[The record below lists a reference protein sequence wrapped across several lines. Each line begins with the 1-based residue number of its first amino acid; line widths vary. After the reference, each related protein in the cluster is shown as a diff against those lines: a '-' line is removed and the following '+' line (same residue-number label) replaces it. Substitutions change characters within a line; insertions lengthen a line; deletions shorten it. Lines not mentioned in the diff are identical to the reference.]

1 MAVLG
6 HSQGTGV
13 LLAPDLVLTSAHLL
27 SSGQLL
33 SGQAQGQSL
42 SVAHPRSSDL
52 VPCEVVWYNTE
63 LDAALLLAEQYVL
76 NADQIAVLGSI
87 RLGELATESPLP
99 HCEIVGFPGVQRY
112 GAEGRLDL
120 DQYTGTV
127 LPVAG
132 RLRGDLTCSLD
143 LPPATERG
151 DGTSPLAGL
160 SGSPL
165 FAGPVLL
172 GLVTE
177 IPKERNHQRV
187 TAVAMAHLMADQR
200 FSDQLRRLRASFRC
214 ERVTDFHRQDL
225 RYEPDYANAV
235 SARYRKTEI
244 FGLEELGRNESTWD
258 LETAYLT
265 LEAETSVRAKSR
277 HPGPGPQRVNDL
289 LADRPRIL
297 LRGEAGA
304 GKTTLVWWLA
314 AHSSAGTLGPE
325 LADLN
330 HLVPFVVPLRSIRAQ
345 GRPFPK
351 PAELPLAAELQ
362 VDNPPEGWARRV
374 LESGRGLL
382 LIDGLDEVPRE
393 DRTAAASWL
402 SEFLHRFPQTRCMVT
417 VRPLAV
423 EESWLTEEGFDE
435 LRLLPM
441 RDPDIRK
448 FVAAWHRAAVGPRDE
463 LAGLERD
470 LNQQLT
476 RNPALRDLA
485 RTPLLC
491 AVICALHH
499 RNRGL
504 LPDSRWAL
512 YRSALAMLL
521 GSRDKQRQI
530 GAAEGITLGV
540 EKQQQLL
547 QRIAVWLVRGG
558 QTQLSHEDAIE
569 QITLALKGMAR
580 VRKSTTPEQLLI
592 HLLNRSGL
600 LQERSRDAIQF
611 IHRTFQDYLAAKEFL
626 ESGSLNEMLRHAVEE
641 EWQDVIRLVAG
652 HCDRGHSQKIV
663 KNLIDQGDTA
673 DHHENRADL
682 YVLAAHCAFESAYFE
697 DMDEVEERLGRIM
710 PPRGPEDANRLASLG
725 PDVLPLLPRPDGLKP
740 TEAAW
745 VVRTAAS
752 VAGREAMEILRCFA
766 TRREPLVRHRLA
778 LSWEQFPIRE
788 YAQEV
793 LSQVSLKGVP
803 LRIDSL
809 EKLAQLRELGPLG
822 SVVLRG
828 LLPPAA
834 IARDLPEGKVRG
846 LSLIHNPS
854 VENFAFLAGQQD
866 LCELQVTDCIRVTD
880 LSALAALPLRSL
892 KLGVEHLPPT
902 ALDAISSIETLERLD
917 LEPLPFAYRD
927 ALPRAHPGIKHL
939 ALLVTHPVLLDS
951 LPEWHGLQSLRL
963 SGPVNIF
970 TALHLVG
977 EPPELT
983 ELQVE
988 LRRIPDLVLVS
999 PLPRVSTLSLLRVE
1013 DPSDLGQ
1020 IVETFPALQNLR
1032 LTLRTNRTVGEPL
1045 DLTPLADMTDLRM
1058 QVRTP
1063 IEVPIIGANLFG
1075 DRLQLDIG
1083 RLAHRGRLSR
1093 PRDETLDYRAISP
1106 TTIAHHGSSS
1116 AVAVS
1121 ESFGGVA
1128 APGF

>member
-1 MAVLG
+1 M
-6 HSQGTGV
+6 
-13 LLAPDLVLTSAHLL
+13 
-27 SSGQLL
+27 
-33 SGQAQGQSL
+33 
-42 SVAHPRSSDL
+42 AHPRSADL
-52 VPCEVVWYNTE
+52 VLCEVVWYSTE
-63 LDAALLLAEQYVL
+63 LDAALLRAEQYVL
-76 NADQIAVLGSI
+76 SADQMAVLGSI
-87 RLGELATESPLP
+87 RLGELATDSPLP
-99 HCEIVGFPGVQRY
+99 HCEIVGFPDVQRY
-112 GAEGRLDL
+112 GAERRLDL
-120 DQYTGTV
+120 DHYTGTV
-127 LPVAG
+127 LPMAG
-132 RLRGDLTCSLD
+132 RVRGDLTCALD
-143 LPPATERG
+143 LPAATERG

-187 TAVAMAHLMADQR
+187 MAVAMARLMADQR
-200 FSDQLRRLRASFRC
+200 FSDQFRRMCASFRC
-214 ERVTDFHRQDL
+214 ERVTDFQRQDL

-265 LEAETSVRAKSR
+265 LEAETSVRVKQR
-277 HPGPGPQRVNDL
+277 QPGPGPQRVNDL

-314 AHSSAGTLGPE
+314 AHSSVGTLGPE

-330 HLVPFVVPLRSIRAQ
+330 HLVPFVVPLRNLRAQ
-345 GRPFPK
+345 GRAFPK

-393 DRTAAASWL
+393 DRKAAASWL
-402 SEFLHRFPQTRCMVT
+402 SEFLHRFPETRCMAT

-441 RDPDIRK
+441 RDPDIQT
-448 FVAAWHRAAVGPRDE
+448 FVAAWHRAAVGDRDE
-463 LAGLERD
+463 LAGLELD
-470 LNQQLT
+470 LNRQLA

-504 LPDSRWAL
+504 LPDNRWAL

-530 GAAEGITLGV
+530 GAAEGITLSV
-540 EKQQQLL
+540 ENQQQLL

-558 QTQLSHEDAIE
+558 QTQLSHEEAFE
-569 QITLALKGMAR
+569 QISLALKGMAR
-580 VRKSTTPEQLLI
+580 VRKSATPKQLLI

-600 LQERSRDAIQF
+600 LQERSQDAIQF

-626 ESGSLNEMLRHAVEE
+626 ESGSLNEMLRHAGEE

-652 HCDRGHSQKIV
+652 HCDRRQSQRIV
-663 KNLIDQGDTA
+663 EDLIGQGDSA
-673 DHHENRADL
+673 NDRENQVDL

-710 PPRGPEDANRLASLG
+710 PPTSPEEANRLASLG
-725 PDVLPLLPRPDGLKP
+725 PDVLPLLPRPDGLSP
-740 TEAAW
+740 LEAVW
-745 VVRTAAS
+745 VVQTAAG
-752 VAGREAMEILRCFA
+752 VAGREAMEILQCFT
-766 TRREPLVRHRLA
+766 TRMEYIVRRRLTM
-778 LSWEQFPIRE
+778 SWTHFPIRQ

-793 LSQVSLKGVP
+793 LSQVSLTGVQ
-803 LRIDSL
+803 LTIDSL
-809 EKLAQLRELGPLG
+809 EKLAQLRELGTLG
-822 SVVLRG
+822 EVTLRG

-834 IARDLPEGKVRG
+834 MAKDLPEGKVHDLTLMR
-846 LSLIHNPS
+846 NPS
-854 VENFAFLAGQQD
+854 VEDFDFLAGQHGLRD
-866 LCELQVTDCIRVTD
+866 LQVTNCPGVTD

-892 KLGVEHLPPT
+892 KLSVEHIPPD
-902 ALDAISSIETLERLD
+902 ALDAIRSIETLERLD
-917 LEPLPFAYRD
+917 LEPLPSSYRD
-927 ALPRAHPGIKHL
+927 TLPRAHPGIKQL
-939 ALLVTHPVLLDS
+939 SLIVAHPVPLES
-951 LPEWHGLQSLRL
+951 LPEWHSLQSLRL
-963 SGPVNIF
+963 AGPVNIF
-970 TALHLVG
+970 AALHLAQ
-977 EPPELT
+977 ELPDLT
-983 ELQVE
+983 ELHIE
-988 LRRIPDLVLVS
+988 LRRISDLVLVPS
-999 PLPRVSTLSLLRVE
+999 LPRVSTLTLARVD
-1013 DPSDLGQ
+1013 DPSGLGQ
-1020 IVETFPALQNLR
+1020 IVGIFPALQNLR
-1032 LTLRTNRTVGEPL
+1032 LNLSTRNPIGDPL
-1045 DLTPLADMTDLRM
+1045 DLTPLADMKDLRM
-1058 QVRTP
+1058 RVRTP
-1063 IEVPIIGANLFG
+1063 REVPIIGADLFG
-1075 DRLQLDIG
+1075 DRLKID
-1083 RLAHRGRLSR
+1083 LA
-1093 PRDETLDYRAISP
+1093 RAHSAGASLVQR
-1106 TTIAHHGSSS
+1106 TTDN
-1116 AVAVS
+1116 VKT
-1121 ESFGGVA
+1121 
-1128 APGF
+1128 PL

>member
-1 MAVLG
+1 MLG
-6 HSQGTGV
+6 HNQGTGV
-13 LLAPDLVLTSAHLL
+13 LLAADLVLTSAHLL

-33 SGQAQGQSL
+33 PGQFHSQAL
-42 SVAHPRSSDL
+42 SVAHPRSADL
-52 VPCEVVWYNTE
+52 VPCEVVWYSSE
-63 LDAALLLAEQYVL
+63 LDAALLRAEHYVL
-76 NADQIAVLGSI
+76 SADQMAVLGSI

-99 HCEIVGFPGVQRY
+99 HCEIVGFPDVQRY
-112 GAEGRLDL
+112 GAERRLDL
-120 DQYTGTV
+120 DHYTGTV
-127 LPVAG
+127 LPMAG
-132 RLRGDLTCSLD
+132 RVRGDLTCALD
-143 LPPATERG
+143 LPAAAERR

-187 TAVAMAHLMADQR
+187 MAVAMARLMADQR
-200 FSDQLRRLRASFRC
+200 FSDQFRRMCASFRC

-265 LEAETSVRAKSR
+265 LEAETSARMKQR
-277 HPGPGPQRVNDL
+277 QPGPGPQRVNDL

-314 AHSSAGTLGPE
+314 AHSSVGTLGPE

-330 HLVPFVVPLRSIRAQ
+330 HLVPFVVPLRNLRAQ

-393 DRTAAASWL
+393 DRRAAASWL
-402 SEFLHRFPQTRCMVT
+402 SEFLHRFPETRCMAT

-441 RDPDIRK
+441 RDSDIRR
-448 FVAAWHRAAVGPRDE
+448 FVAAWHRAAVGDRDE
-463 LAGLERD
+463 LAGLELD
-470 LNQQLT
+470 LNRQLA
-476 RNPALRDLA
+476 RNSALRDLA

-504 LPDSRWAL
+504 LPDNRWAL

-530 GAAEGITLGV
+530 GAAEGITLSV
-540 EKQQQLL
+540 ENQQQLL

-569 QITLALKGMAR
+569 QISLALKGMAR
-580 VRKSTTPEQLLI
+580 VRKSATPEQLLI

-600 LQERSRDAIQF
+600 LQERSQDAIQF

-626 ESGSLNEMLRHAVEE
+626 ESGSLNEMLRHADEE

-652 HCDRGHSQKIV
+652 HCDRGQSQRIV
-663 KNLIDQGDTA
+663 EDLIGQGDSA
-673 DHHENRADL
+673 NNRENRVDL

-697 DMDEVEERLGRIM
+697 DMDEVEERLRRIM
-710 PPRGPEDANRLASLG
+710 PPMSSEEADRLASLG
-725 PDVLPLLPRPDGLKP
+725 PDVLPLLPKPDYLRPI
-740 TEAAW
+740 EAVW
-745 VVRTAAS
+745 VVQTAAG
-752 VAGREAMEILRCFA
+752 VAGREAMEIMQCFT
-766 TRREPLVRHRLA
+766 TRKEYIVRRRLA
-778 LSWEQFPIRE
+778 MSWTLFPIRQ
-788 YAQEV
+788 YAREV
-793 LSQVSLKGVP
+793 LSQVSLTGVP
-803 LRIDSL
+803 LNIDSP

-822 SVVLRG
+822 EVTLRG

-834 IARDLPEGKVRG
+834 MARDLPEGKVHDLTLTR
-846 LSLIHNPS
+846 NPS
-854 VENFAFLAGQQD
+854 VEDFAFLAGQQGLRD
-866 LCELQVTDCIRVTD
+866 LRVTNCYGVTD

-892 KLGVEHLPPT
+892 KLSVEHIPPD
-902 ALDAISSIETLERLD
+902 ALDAIRSIETLEQLD
-917 LEPLPFAYRD
+917 LEPLPISYRD
-927 ALPRAHPGIKHL
+927 TLPRAHPGIKQL
-939 ALLVTHPVLLDS
+939 SLMVVHPVPLES
-951 LPEWHGLQSLRL
+951 LPEWHSLQSLRL
-963 SGPVNIF
+963 AGPVNIF
-970 TALHLVG
+970 AALHLAR
-977 EPPELT
+977 ELPNLT
-983 ELQVE
+983 ELQIE
-988 LRRIPDLVLVS
+988 LRRISDLVLVPS
-999 PLPRVSTLSLLRVE
+999 LPRVSTLTLVRVE

-1020 IVETFPALQNLR
+1020 IVGTFPALQNLR
-1032 LTLRTNRTVGEPL
+1032 LALSARYSIGKPL
-1045 DLTPLADMTDLRM
+1045 NLTPLADMKDLRM
-1058 QVRTP
+1058 RVRTP
-1063 IEVPIIGANLFG
+1063 SEVPIIGAELFR
-1075 DRLQLDIG
+1075 DRLKIEIVKVHSA
-1083 RLAHRGRLSR
+1083 RSSLAQR
-1093 PRDETLDYRAISP
+1093 
-1106 TTIAHHGSSS
+1106 TTDDLKTSL
-1116 AVAVS
+1116 
-1121 ESFGGVA
+1121 
-1128 APGF
+1128 